1 MESPN
6 VVSNSKKH
14 PDRNTRSMEGHVVLN
29 QPPWLHGAACMF
41 SFEIIF
47 SSLLRSNEKERVD
60 FLYTLFV

>member
-14 PDRNTRSMEGHVVLN
+14 PNRNTRSMEGHVVLN

-41 SFEIIF
+41 SLGIIF
-47 SSLLRSNEKERVD
+47 SSLSNEKERVD
-60 FLYTLFV
+60 FLSIYLSIA